1 MRSLVLAVVLSGVVS
16 AAHAADLPDLPILR
30 GGLTE
35 GLSSSRVNWDGYY
48 VGAQGGYGSS
58 DESFR
63 GSNQTMTAALLANT
77 AIESAYGVS
86 KWSLP
91 FGKTTA
97 QTGSY
102 GAFAG
107 YNSQWDD
114 VVLGVE
120 MSYMHGK
127 FGGTSTATMGP
138 LVFPTPT
145 AGPLYHSVTSSASS
159 SISISDM
166 ATIRGR
172 AGYAMGSFLPY
183 GFFGLAIGKADTT
196 KSAAV
201 LDKYAQTLVGV
212 YDACGNGTF
221 PVCATMS
228 ASEGQHNRLIYGY
241 SAGLGVDVNLVAG
254 LFARFEYEYVRF
266 TTTVDT
272 NINTVRAGLGYKF

>member
-35 GLSSSRVNWDGYY
+35 GLSSSRVKWDGYY
-48 VGAQGGYGSS
+48 VGAQGGYGAS
-58 DESFR
+58 DESFS

-107 YNSQWDD
+107 YKSQWDD

-120 MSYMHGK
+120 MSYMHGS
-127 FGGTSTATMGP
+127 FGGSSTASMSRAFRSP
-138 LVFPTPT
+138 LKGF
-145 AGPLYHSVTSSASS
+145 YHSVTSSA
-159 SISISDM
+159 
-166 ATIRGR
+166 T
-172 AGYAMGSFLPY
+172 
-183 GFFGLAIGKADTT
+183 
-196 KSAAV
+196 
-201 LDKYAQTLVGV
+201 
-212 YDACGNGTF
+212 
-221 PVCATMS
+221 
-228 ASEGQHNRLIYGY
+228 
-241 SAGLGVDVNLVAG
+241 
-254 LFARFEYEYVRF
+254 
-266 TTTVDT
+266 
-272 NINTVRAGLGYKF
+272 